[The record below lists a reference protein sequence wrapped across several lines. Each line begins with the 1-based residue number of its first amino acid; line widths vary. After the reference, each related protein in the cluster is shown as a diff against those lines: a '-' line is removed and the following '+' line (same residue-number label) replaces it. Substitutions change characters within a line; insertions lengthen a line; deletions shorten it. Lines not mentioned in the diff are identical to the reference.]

1 MPERSP
7 DRGAPPF
14 GEVAACLPDAVLV
27 LAADG
32 RTLEYVSPA
41 IARVAG
47 LEPVELRELW
57 PEAWIERHVHPD
69 DRWAVAALLVSIK
82 AKPAKAPRDLEF
94 RLCQEP
100 GGDPCNAAAWRWI
113 GARLW
118 PCRGEGTG
126 ALCLWRDVTAEKS
139 ALAALL
145 EAETRYESLF
155 DALPEA
161 VVVFDRATGRIL
173 DANRAALA
181 RYEYSRD
188 QIREIGMSA
197 LEVSPG
203 RVDGRLQTHVLPTG
217 IGRPGQK
224 HRTRTGREL
233 VVEVHLGETRY
244 EGRPAILAVI
254 VDMSAR
260 EQSDGKFRELH
271 ESLVQKNRELE
282 QALERLRRAQEL
294 LVQTRKME
302 AVGQL
307 ASGVAHNFNN
317 LLTVVIGTLDILSI
331 ELPPDSPL
339 QRDLSAAQEAS
350 LKAADVA
357 RKLLSFSHQRPP
369 NTGSVDVGELVR
381 GAVDTL
387 QRDLPPAIRVRV
399 RVAER
404 LPPVDGD
411 ASRLETALVNLALNA
426 RDAMPHG
433 GELSVEAERVEL
445 GDAYVAA
452 HPEAVAGPHVR
463 IVVGDTGVGM
473 DAETLARLF
482 EPFFTTKPPG
492 SGAGLGLATVYATVR
507 AHGGHITVRS
517 EPERGSAFTMHFP
530 IAVARA
536 VESPKLADLPLGD
549 GETLLVVDD
558 DPAVLR
564 TTERALAALGYD
576 VLTAESGASAL
587 ALIDKS
593 TRKIALV
600 LIDIVMPNMGGLAT
614 LRRLRQMRPE
624 LPAVLMTGFA
634 GRGFVPPVDLGVE
647 ILPKPLELSRLAVVI
662 REAVAGKQG

>member
-1 MPERSP
+1 MP
-7 DRGAPPF
+7 DRAREMGAPPF
-14 GEVAACLPDAVLV
+14 GEVAACLPDAILV

-41 IARVAG
+41 VARVAG
-47 LEPVELRELW
+47 LAPADLRELW
-57 PEAWIERHVHPD
+57 PEAWIARHVHPD
-69 DRWAVAALLVSIK
+69 DRRAVAALLAPVQLT
-82 AKPAKAPRDLEF
+82 AAKAPRDLEF

-100 GGDPCNAAAWRWI
+100 GGDPRNAADWRWI

-118 PCRGEGTG
+118 PRCGEGTG
-126 ALCLWRDVTAEKS
+126 TLCLWRDVTAEKS

-161 VVVFDRATGRIL
+161 IVVFDRATGHIL
-173 DANRAALA
+173 DANRTALA
-181 RYEYSRD
+181 RYECSRD
-188 QIREIGMSA
+188 EIRELGMSA

-203 RVDGRLQTHVLPTG
+203 RVDGRLQTHVVPSG
-217 IGRPGQK
+217 AGRPYQK

-233 VVEVHLGETRY
+233 LVEVHLGETQFN
-244 EGRPAILAVI
+244 GRPAILAVI
-254 VDMSAR
+254 VDVSAR
-260 EQSDGKFRELH
+260 EQADGKFRALH
-271 ESLVQKNRELE
+271 EALVQKNRELE
-282 QALERLRRAQEL
+282 AALERLRRTQEL

-302 AVGQL
+302 AIGQL
-307 ASGVAHNFNN
+307 AGGVAHNFNN

-339 QRDLSAAQEAS
+339 QRDLSAAQDAA

-369 NTGSVDVGELVR
+369 DTRSVDVGELLR
-381 GAVDTL
+381 EAVDT
-387 QRDLPPAIRVRV
+387 QRRGLPPAIQVHV
-399 RVAER
+399 RVADR
-404 LPPVDGD
+404 LPPIDGD

-426 RDAMPHG
+426 LDAMPRG
-433 GELSVEAERVEL
+433 GNLFFEADRVDL
-445 GDAYVAA
+445 DDAYVAA
-452 HPEAVAGPHVR
+452 HPDAAAGSHVR
-463 IVVGDTGVGM
+463 IIVRDTGVGM
-473 DAETLARLF
+473 GVETLARLF

-492 SGAGLGLATVYATVR
+492 SGAGLGLATVYATVH

-517 EPERGSAFTMHFP
+517 EPERGSAFTLHFP
-530 IAVARA
+530 VAVVRA
-536 VESPKLADLPLGD
+536 TESPKLADLPLGD

-593 TRKIALV
+593 PRKIALV
-600 LIDIVMPNMGGLAT
+600 LLDIVMPVMGGLAT
-614 LRRLRQMRPE
+614 LRRLRQLRPE

-634 GRGFVPPVDLGVE
+634 GRDFVPPVDLGVE